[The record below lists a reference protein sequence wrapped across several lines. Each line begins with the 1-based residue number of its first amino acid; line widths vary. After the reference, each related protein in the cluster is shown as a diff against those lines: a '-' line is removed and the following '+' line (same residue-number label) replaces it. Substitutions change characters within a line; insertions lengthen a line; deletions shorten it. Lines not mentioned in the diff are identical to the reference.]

1 MGNRAVIHVDA
12 KDGTVHIG
20 SAAVRGGMPLELARD
35 SLEGLLR
42 NERDVGNGYLWLS
55 VSNVAFGG
63 RPGGLSLCFH
73 QGKLEMVT
81 LGVSLP
87 DDELLEGWP
96 TEESSMRQ
104 VMFLRKELERQLL
117 VTFQQGVAR
126 FSWGSAWS
134 RFDPK
139 GFMAT
144 AGVAYGP

>member
-1 MGNRAVIHVDA
+1 
-12 KDGTVHIG
+12 
-20 SAAVRGGMPLELARD
+20 MPLELVRD
-35 SLEGLLR
+35 SLEGLLQR
-42 NERDVGNGYLWLS
+42 ERDVGHGYIQLS
-55 VSNVAFGG
+55 VANVAFGG
-63 RPGGLSLCFH
+63 RPAGLSMYFH

-87 DDELLEGWP
+87 DDELLEDWP

-117 VTFQQGVAR
+117 VTFEQGVAR

-144 AGVAYGP
+144 AGVTYGP